1 MDIREKII
9 KNYPLD
15 KKIDCAL
22 DCYMLAKKRYLI
34 FWNGLVSK
42 NSMGQILMDLGN
54 MTDNSVFSEWKTLIV
69 VGKTTDVFKKKELS
83 YFNGV
88 NTFVVF
94 YLIDEEKDRTYMDD
108 SWIFAL
114 GLNYKKYV
122 KRINEILKNE

>member
-1 MDIREKII
+1 
-9 KNYPLD
+9 
-15 KKIDCAL
+15 
-22 DCYMLAKKRYLI
+22 MLAKKRYLI

-42 NSMGQILMDLGN
+42 NSMGKILMDLGN

-69 VGKTTDVFKKKELS
+69 VGKTTDVFKKKELI

>member
-42 NSMGQILMDLGN
+42 NSMGKILMDLGN
-54 MTDNSVFSEWKTLIV
+54 MTDNSVFRN
-69 VGKTTDVFKKKELS
+69 GKL
-83 YFNGV
+83 
-88 NTFVVF
+88 
-94 YLIDEEKDRTYMDD
+94 
-108 SWIFAL
+108 
-114 GLNYKKYV
+114 
-122 KRINEILKNE
+122 